1 MKRIAIVLL
10 STVVCGT
17 LASAKINQQF
27 EPEKDTSAFNGK
39 PEVSFATDLSFYY
52 QGLSQDYTG
61 LGANAPTNISGT
73 TVGADGKRYFNNWSS
88 HNHTTSTTSGVTST
102 TSGVESGLILP
113 TANLDIYAKIMSGFN
128 VKLQTMLAG
137 HHHNDTYV
145 KGGYATIDNL
155 DFIAPGFLSDVM
167 RNTTIKIGVNDINY
181 GDDQYR
187 RTDNANVMRN
197 PFINNMAV
205 DGYLQGTHV
214 EVLYRIPSISSF
226 AMVGI
231 TNNQANPQ
239 DTTATDYDANGGT
252 ASSDRYALYGKIG
265 FDRQIDDD
273 TRFRITE
280 SVYFVDG
287 SNRTDLYSSDKAGD
301 VVRSVFGNATDSAQT
316 AGWNAI
322 SGYVVTANGSIKSAT
337 AADILAS
344 KTNLFFKYKDTE
356 LYGMYEILDGKDV
369 ANKSMKMNHYAFD
382 VVQRFYNDKF
392 WVAGRY
398 ENAVVEYADAF
409 NDFGD
414 AELTQYQATL
424 GWFLSKNAV
433 AKLEY
438 IDQKREKFAI
448 YKNGDAEF
456 KGFMV
461 NASLSF

>member
-1 MKRIAIVLL
+1 MKKIAVVLL

-17 LASAKINQQF
+17 LASAQIVQQF
-27 EPEKDTSAFNGK
+27 EPEKDTSAFKGK

-52 QGLSQDYTG
+52 QGLSQNYIPVTLPSLNTTSPTVQPG
-61 LGANAPTNISGT
+61 VNLPTNGFT
-73 TVGADGKRYFNNWSS
+73 TKTGAQNASPI
-88 HNHTTSTTSGVTST
+88 
-102 TSGVESGLILP
+102 ESGLILP
-113 TANLDIYAKIMSGFN
+113 TANFDIYAKVMSGFN
-128 VKLQTMLAG
+128 VKLQTMLAS

-155 DFIAPGFLSDVM
+155 DFVTPGFLSEFM
-167 RNTTIKIGVNDINY
+167 RNATIKIGVNDINY

-239 DTTATDYDANGGT
+239 DTTATVYNANSGT

-273 TRFRITE
+273 TRFRLTE

-301 VVRSVFGNATDSAQT
+301 VVRSVFGAATDSAQT

-322 SGYVVTANGSIKSAT
+322 SAYVMTANGNIKTAT

-356 LYGMYEILDGKDV
+356 LYGMYERLDGKDV
-369 ANKSMKMNHYAFD
+369 MNKDMKMNHYAID
-382 VVQRFYNDKF
+382 LVQRFNNDKF

-438 IDQKREKFAI
+438 IDQKREKFSI